1 MPCRPAICSHS
12 LGRAWVHNL
21 PHKITQAARCGLDL
35 ELFWEDVEYFAK
47 EISGE
52 VNPSSLKAA
61 CHLIHQKCSELGV
74 AIVCLQPFMH
84 YEGLRDRAEHA
95 RRIEEMTL
103 WISLTQILDTK
114 IIAIPSTSL
123 GTDVMTG
130 DLDVIVSDLQ
140 EVADLGAPHGIQFAY
155 ESLCWGTYSDT
166 WEQSWEVVKRV
177 DRANFGICLDTF
189 NIAGRV
195 YADPTSPTGKV
206 ADADAIMT
214 ASIARMVA
222 EIDVK
227 KIVFVQ
233 VVDAERLAAP
243 LVEGHEFYDAA
254 QPARMS
260 WSRNCRLFYG
270 EVNFGICLDTF
281 NIAGRVYADPTS
293 PTGKVADAD
302 AIMTASIAR
311 MVAEI
316 DVKKIVFVQVVD
328 AERLAAPLVEG
339 HEFYDAAQPARMSWS
354 RNCRLFYGEEARGA
368 YLPVKEILRAVLV
381 DLGFEGWVSAELF
394 NRSLV
399 EPSPF
404 TPEDHARRAA
414 VAWQKIVKDLGLSAS
429 SQEALMQQKK
439 DSARPSLDEERAVA
453 VL

>member
-1 MPCRPAICSHS
+1 
-12 LGRAWVHNL
+12 
-21 PHKITQAARCGLDL
+21 
-35 ELFWEDVEYFAK
+35 
-47 EISGE
+47 
-52 VNPSSLKAA
+52 
-61 CHLIHQKCSELGV
+61 
-74 AIVCLQPFMH
+74 MH
-84 YEGLRDRAEHA
+84 YEGLRDRVEHA
-95 RRIEEMTL
+95 RRIEEMEL

-140 EVADLGAPHGIQFAY
+140 KVADLGAPHGIRFAY

-166 WEQSWEVVKRV
+166 WEQAWEVVKRV

-189 NIAGRV
+189 NMAGRV

-206 ADADAIMT
+206 EHADAIM
-214 ASIARMVA
+214 ADSIARMVA

-233 VVDAERLAAP
+233 VVDAERLSAP
-243 LVEGHEFYDAA
+243 LVEGHEFYD
-254 QPARMS
+254 P
-260 WSRNCRLFYG
+260 
-270 EVNFGICLDTF
+270 
-281 NIAGRVYADPTS
+281 
-293 PTGKVADAD
+293 
-302 AIMTASIAR
+302 
-311 MVAEI
+311 
-316 DVKKIVFVQVVD
+316 
-328 AERLAAPLVEG
+328 
-339 HEFYDAAQPARMSWS
+339 AQPARMSWS

-368 YLPVKEILRAVLV
+368 YLPIKEILQAILV

-399 EPSPF
+399 EPSAL

-414 VAWQKIVKDLGLSAS
+414 IAWQKIVKDLGLSAS
-429 SQEALMQQKK
+429 SQEAMMQQKK